1 MKHSKAFTANFKLW
15 RNKPSFKLLSGEPDC
30 SCYPDCK
37 EVEYKIDVKSETLEV
52 SFSLV
57 QHCKTEC
64 EFSKQYFLTLL

>member
-1 MKHSKAFTANFKLW
+1 MFI
-15 RNKPSFKLLSGEPDC
+15 LLGEPDC

-37 EVEYKIDVKSETLEV
+37 AVEYKMDFKSETLEV